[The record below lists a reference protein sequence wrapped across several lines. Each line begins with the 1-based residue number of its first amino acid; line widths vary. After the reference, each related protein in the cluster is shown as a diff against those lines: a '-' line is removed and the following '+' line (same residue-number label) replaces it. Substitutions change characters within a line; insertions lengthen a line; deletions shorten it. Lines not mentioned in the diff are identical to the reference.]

1 MTAYAALLRAVNVA
15 GTGKLPMSELK
26 RMGEECGFS
35 QVRTFI
41 ASGNL
46 LLVSDLPEGKV
57 EALVTR
63 KVADYFGKAVP
74 VFVRSA
80 AQMKALAEG
89 NPFTDDKPSRVMAH
103 VIARPATQDML
114 DGAKNVDG
122 ERMALGPRAIYVSY
136 GEGIGKSK
144 LQLPAVAQGT
154 ARNMNSVAKMA
165 DLLAEMA

>member
-1 MTAYAALLRAVNVA
+1 MTAYVALLRAVNVA

-26 RMGEECGFS
+26 RMGEECGFG

-46 LLVSDLPEGKV
+46 LLTSDLD
-57 EALVTR
+57 EAEVR
-63 KVADYFGKAVP
+63 ARVAARIAGHFGKPVP

-80 AQMKALAEG
+80 GEMTALVTG

-103 VIARPATQDML
+103 VIDEPPTAAMLAEARQV
-114 DGAKNVDG
+114 GG

-136 GEGIGKSK
+136 GEGIGTSK
-144 LQLPAVAQGT
+144 LKLPAVAAGT

-165 DLLAEMA
+165 ALLADMA